1 MSCLKTHFLE
11 TWSQGRKIPKCC
23 PCILV
28 WMVNPPHPS
37 TSWPP
42 TSHNNNNGGL
52 HACVRATENIE
63 PIRVTRTKYSAPLPL
78 RWVKKDYGQLTSHFW
93 LLLQFLLLLSV
104 CIQCTSFMHAPS
116 PLLRFCWISCRSFDG
131 LDNRSLNTFLK
142 LLLSQFFFFFL
153 EKRKNKT
160 SSWYTVL
167 LKPLACCFKLGGNP
181 NLDRPAEPSQI
192 YIKALGGLKRWRNEC
207 NSFWY
212 RGIPAPG
219 VPQGLPWQNKKV

>member
-78 RWVKKDYGQLTSHFW
+78 RWVKKDYGQLTSHFC
-93 LLLQFLLLLSV
+93 LLLQLLLLLSV

-142 LLLSQFFFFFL
+142 LLLSQFYLFFFF
-153 EKRKNKT
+153 
-160 SSWYTVL
+160 
-167 LKPLACCFKLGGNP
+167 G
-181 NLDRPAEPSQI
+181 
-192 YIKALGGLKRWRNEC
+192 KA
-207 NSFWY
+207 
-212 RGIPAPG
+212 
-219 VPQGLPWQNKKV
+219 